1 MGPVICEWLLSLPE
15 CHKMTWTPEW
25 LAKFFLSDKNTADK
39 ALDLHL
45 DDCTIYAAKTRAVY
59 FASNDLGKGTI
70 IAFFVCF
77 FSLSHCNIS

>member
-1 MGPVICEWLLSLPE
+1 MTCPPNFLTFLRLCKTE

-45 DDCTIYAAKTRAVY
+45 DDCTMVRRCHAMVRRRRHAT
-59 FASNDLGKGTI
+59 L
-70 IAFFVCF
+70 
-77 FSLSHCNIS
+77 

>member
-45 DDCTIYAAKTRAVY
+45 DDCATILYEAHY
-59 FASNDLGKGTI
+59 HLLCLPQLS
-70 IAFFVCF
+70 FF
-77 FSLSHCNIS
+77 LLP

>member
-45 DDCTIYAAKTRAVY
+45 DDCTMVRRRHAAMVRRHATRAVAITTLGY
-59 FASNDLGKGTI
+59 AS
-70 IAFFVCF
+70 
-77 FSLSHCNIS
+77 